1 MPCLCSEQVS
11 AAFCAMLPQQRTLAK
26 HFQQRRH
33 GRIGSLRERCLF
45 DPRFVLSTKFVRD
58 GALRDGLPIGGLIIR
73 LIYPAPDAGL
83 SPHPRRSPQE
93 PLFAR
98 TDNAFITH
106 CFYDYLS
113 PSASLRHLASALL
126 YPPANG
132 GQPGRKEV
140 SINKPAP
147 QCKGQSIHPSATD
160 GPGYP
165 GPTTQGADGSCRK
178 PP

>member
-1 MPCLCSEQVS
+1 M
-11 AAFCAMLPQQRTLAK
+11 
-26 HFQQRRH
+26 
-33 GRIGSLRERCLF
+33 GWLF
-45 DPRFVLSTKFVRD
+45 ASST
-58 GALRDGLPIGGLIIR
+58 R
-73 LIYPAPDAGL
+73 LPDAGL
-83 SPHPRRSPQE
+83 SPHPHRSPHE

-98 TDNAFITH
+98 TDNVFITH
-106 CFYDYLS
+106 CFDDYLP